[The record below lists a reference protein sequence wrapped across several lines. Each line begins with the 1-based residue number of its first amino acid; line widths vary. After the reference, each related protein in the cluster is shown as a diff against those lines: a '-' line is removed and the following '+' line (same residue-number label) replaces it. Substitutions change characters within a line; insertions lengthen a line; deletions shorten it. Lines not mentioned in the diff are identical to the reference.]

1 MKYSISVESTALGAD
16 LAPQRPKAVRE
27 QTELPNHI
35 LEPAWQGTRVLVR
48 VGRLIPVPQDASEA
62 DLERCTSDLQA
73 TLDRVCQFA
82 EANVGKVGTSEFPVG
97 DER

>member
-1 MKYSISVESTALGAD
+1 MAKL
-16 LAPQRPKAVRE
+16 
-27 QTELPNHI
+27 
-35 LEPAWQGTRVLVR
+35 LV
-48 VGRLIPVPQDASEA
+48 GQDASEA
-62 DLERCTSDLQA
+62 ELERYTAELQA